1 MTDTAITLTHEGK
14 TYTAE
19 DERGGG
25 HPCAGCAF
33 HDGPVRC
40 SLPIAHPGR
49 SKCTQQDIIWVEQ
62 PQQESPLDMPGF
74 KAQKA
79 YNGCDGCCGNPATCE
94 QPCFHSAGRTTP
106 GTAGA
111 IARKPDEALEAMADN
126 AREIGLGYE
135 PSATG
140 AEGFLEEAAQTMRQR
155 GRQYDNGQERSMGR
169 VIKAFNA
176 ITGHDLK
183 EADGWLLMIVLKL
196 VRDQKEHPHR
206 DSLVDAIAYSALRAE
221 CQMGL
226 A

>member
-1 MTDTAITLTHEGK
+1 MSEHTD
-14 TYTAE
+14 
-19 DERGGG
+19 
-25 HPCAGCAF
+25 
-33 HDGPVRC
+33 
-40 SLPIAHPGR
+40 
-49 SKCTQQDIIWVEQ
+49 
-62 PQQESPLDMPGF
+62 
-74 KAQKA
+74 
-79 YNGCDGCCGNPATCE
+79 CCGQPSTCE

-126 AREIGLGYE
+126 AREIGPGYE
-135 PSATG
+135 PVEMIVSAELADKLRQQADFEGTSLDELMERAAETMLSATG

-206 DSLVDAIAYSALRAE
+206 DSLVDAIAYAALRAE
-221 CQMGL
+221 CEMGL